1 MSSNIPKLT
10 AMMLVRNEA
19 DRYLHEALS
28 ELSIFVDEI
37 IILDDGSTDG
47 TPDICLAFPK
57 VRLYRET
64 ESLMAQDESLARMK
78 LWDYTV
84 SHDPEWILAIDADEI
99 FEKRMAHE
107 VAGLINQHEFDAVE
121 FRFFDFW
128 GDREHYRVDGY
139 WDPWVKKVRM
149 LFRYKPD
156 QTYSWPRKK
165 IHCGRIP
172 LEARGP
178 IPVYQSDIR
187 VKHYGWVRTE
197 DIQRKYLR
205 YKALDDN
212 AHLQSVLDPPEKIK
226 LESWIPEK
234 VLPF

>member
-1 MSSNIPKLT
+1 MSGSLPKLT

-19 DRYLHEALS
+19 DRYLTEVLS
-28 ELSIFVDEI
+28 ELSKFVDEI
-37 IILDDGSTDG
+37 IILDDGSTDH
-47 TPDICLAFPK
+47 TPDICLSFPK

-64 ESLMAQDESLARMK
+64 ESLMAKDESAARIK

-84 SHDPEWILAIDADEI
+84 NRDPEWILAIDADEV

-107 VAGLINQHEFDAVE
+107 VAGLISQDEFDAVE
-121 FRFFDFW
+121 FRLFDFW
-128 GDREHYRVDGY
+128 GDRQHYRVDGY
-139 WDPWVKKVRM
+139 WDPWVKRVRM
-149 LFRYKPD
+149 LFRYNPR
-156 QTYSWPRKK
+156 QTYSWPRRKL
-165 IHCGRIP
+165 HCGRIP

-187 VKHYGWVRTE
+187 VKHYGWIRTQ

-205 YKALDDN
+205 YKEFDDSD
-212 AHLQSVLDPPEKIK
+212 HLKSVLDSQDKIQ
-226 LESWIPEK
+226 LETWIPEK